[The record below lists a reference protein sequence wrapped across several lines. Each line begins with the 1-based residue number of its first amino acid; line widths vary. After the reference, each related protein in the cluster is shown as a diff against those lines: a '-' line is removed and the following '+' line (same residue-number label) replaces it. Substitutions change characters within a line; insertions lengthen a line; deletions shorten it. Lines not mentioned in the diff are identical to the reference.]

1 MANRKVLINRHTSTS
16 GAPIASEM
24 FKGEIAV
31 AHKTGE
37 EILWTK
43 NNDNEMVPFIS
54 CAQTM
59 TMINNAISD
68 ADVTYDVKAADGD
81 AHVDVVSGGTEK
93 AKVFTVSSKD
103 VQSKAAFDTYSAA
116 TDATIK
122 QNYNTL
128 SGAIDDV
135 LAIITTAITGDD
147 IIKVQPTTSGAGT
160 YQLSHKEATAVTGFN
175 KLATDAYGHVTAA
188 TAVAA
193 SDIKTLGFEDSAWTE
208 EKIASAITSL
218 DSSISAVTGKYF
230 TALAIENGKLVAKE
244 EADIPVL
251 EVESAGTGN
260 VVEAIT
266 VDGHKISY
274 TTTSVATS
282 HDIEELSAA
291 TKSFSAGT
299 YSEFNS
305 AFTAIN
311 KLSADTEAADG
322 KVFTSAKTYS
332 DELIA
337 ALDSSKVATDNK
349 HYITAITIDNGKL
362 STIGEA
368 EIPVLASAVTGTG
381 NVVTDIAVNDHTI
394 TFAKDLF
401 VASDANLQALSSATV
416 AFSGA
421 TDAKF
426 TALSAYTED
435 VDGKVKALS
444 AGTISISGFAHG
456 EIVELSGAVQANE
469 SNIDNL
475 SGATVAE
482 FNSAFTAIQAMDKAA
497 SAEDGK
503 VVTTVSEVD
512 GVVSET
518 KANVKDLQLG
528 GYEKDT
534 TATGAIAGTDTINAA
549 LSKLENKA
557 NANAISNADGS
568 INVTTA
574 ATGTDINVNIKSGE
588 HVLAKDG
595 NAGLYTNIKLSAV
608 TASSDLVK
616 EEYALY
622 GTDNTIL
629 GDHIKIYKDQSLV
642 SITLEDND
650 GSGHTGQYLKYTY
663 IDASGATQSTYVNVS
678 SFLTEAEFKSGV
690 TADASGIVHGV
701 VDPASEKDSNNDSFL
716 TVGADGFKVDGIKDE
731 IDAKIA
737 ALDKTDDAAV
747 AGQYVA
753 AIEETDGVVAVKA
766 RANVSEAVLNNYV
779 KGTDATAIA
788 ASDTVNQ
795 AVSKLENQVDAA
807 KAAATTK
814 VVEGT
819 DAGNNMTI
827 TPSTGADGSVTY
839 TVDLADVASATALTA
854 EITARKAVDGQNGD
868 TYAANTNT
876 NFITGATS
884 LNDADVK
891 LDAAIKALSGNTD
904 AAIKA
909 LDSSTATT
917 DSGHYLTAITI
928 TDGKISAIGQEE
940 LPAATPVTTVNST
953 TGSTAAPVLVGIATG
968 GTEGHQLTLTYTH
981 MVESAKTSE
990 SADTAAALT
999 GNITSGQVS
1008 DIVAG
1013 IENTKVHEAESADTA
1028 DSAEKVAHALSVSG
1042 YSTSSASSLDSAFAF
1057 DGSEAKSL
1065 TFGTNGQAGLKS
1077 MSMTSAGVVDVEVI
1091 DCGEY

>member
-16 GAPIASEM
+16 GAPVASEM
-24 FKGEIAV
+24 FLGEIAI
-31 AHKTGE
+31 AHETGKE
-37 EILWTK
+37 TLFTK
-43 NNDNEMVPFIS
+43 NNAGNMVPFIS
-54 CAQTM
+54 CAQTK
-59 TMINNAISD
+59 TMIDNAITA
-68 ADVTYDVKAADGD
+68 ADVTYDVKAAEGD
-81 AHVDVVSGGTEK
+81 AHVEVAAGGDEK

-103 VQSKAAFDTYSAA
+103 VQGKAAFDAYSAA

-122 QNYNTL
+122 NNYNTL

-135 LAIITTAITGDD
+135 LEMLITAVTGEGVIEVEPDR
-147 IIKVQPTTSGAGT
+147 SGATG
-160 YQLSHKEATAVTGFN
+160 YNIKHKEAPAAVATGFN

-193 SDIKTLGFEDSAWTE
+193 SDIKALGFEDSAWTE
-208 EKIASAITSL
+208 QKITDAIEAL
-218 DSSISAVTGKYF
+218 DSSISASTGKYF
-230 TALAIENGKLVAKE
+230 TALAIEDGKLKVKE
-244 EADIPVL
+244 EADVPVL

-266 VDGHKISY
+266 VNGHKISY

-332 DELIA
+332 DALIA
-337 ALDSSKVATDNK
+337 DLDSSKVAADNK
-349 HYITAITIDNGKL
+349 HYITAITIEDGKL

-394 TFAKDLF
+394 TFAKDLQ
-401 VASDANLQALSSATV
+401 VASDADLKAVSGIVDTFSA
-416 AFSGA
+416 
-421 TDAKF
+421 
-426 TALSAYTED
+426 
-435 VDGKVKALS
+435 
-444 AGTISISGFAHG
+444 
-456 EIVELSGAVQANE
+456 
-469 SNIDNL
+469 
-475 SGATVAE
+475 ATVAE

-528 GYEKDT
+528 GYSKDT
-534 TATGAIAGTDTINAA
+534 TATGDIAATDTINAA

-557 NANAISNADGS
+557 AAISINNADGS

-574 ATGTDINVNIKSGE
+574 ATGTDINVNIKTGE

-595 NAGLYTNIKLSAV
+595 DAGLYTNIKLSGV
-608 TASSDLVK
+608 SPSSDLVK
-616 EEYALY
+616 EEYVLY

-642 SITLEDND
+642 SITLENND

-663 IDASGATQSTYVNVS
+663 IDASGNTQSTYVNVS
-678 SFLTEAEFKSGV
+678 SFLVEAEFATGV
-690 TADASGIVHGV
+690 TADASGVVHGV
-701 VDPASEKDSNNDSFL
+701 VDPTSEGFL
-716 TVGADGFKVDGIKDE
+716 TVGADGFKVSGVQ
-731 IDAKIA
+731 DAINNA
-737 ALDKTDDAAV
+737 IGALDKTDDAAV

-753 AIEETDGVVAVKA
+753 AIEETDGVVAVKT
-766 RANVSEAVLNNYV
+766 RANVSEAVLNNYA
-779 KGTDATAIA
+779 KGTDATAVA
-788 ASDTVNQ
+788 ATDTVNG
-795 AVSKLENQVDAA
+795 AISKLENQIDKA

-814 VVEGT
+814 VVEGA

-827 TPSTGADGSVTY
+827 TPTTGADGSVTY
-839 TVDLADVASATALTA
+839 TVGLADIASDAALEAVSGIVDTFSAATVAEFNSAFTAINTLSADAHNSMIARDNAVFSSAKTYTDEQIDEVYASGVSYTDAKVAA
-854 EITARKAVDGQNGD
+854 EI
-868 TYAANTNT
+868 
-876 NFITGATS
+876 
-884 LNDADVK
+884 
-891 LDAAIKALSGNTD
+891 AL
-904 AAIKA
+904 
-909 LDSSTATT
+909 LDSSTAV
-917 DSGHYLTAITI
+917 TAGKYITGI
-928 TDGKISAIGQEE
+928 AIADGKISGITEE
-940 LPAATPVTTVNST
+940 SLPANVVITATTATPVDTASAVL
-953 TGSTAAPVLVGIATG
+953 TGVTAAGTDNHSLTFGMSNKVFSAT
-968 GTEGHQLTLTYTH
+968 
-981 MVESAKTSE
+981 TSE

-1028 DSAEKVAHALSVSG
+1028 DSAEKVANALSISG
-1042 YSTSSASSLDSAFAF
+1042 YATSESSALDTTINY
-1057 DGSEAKSL
+1057 DGSAAQSL
-1065 TFGTNGQAGLKS
+1065 TFGTNTAAGKS
-1077 MSMTSAGVVDVEVI
+1077 MSMTSAGVVDVEII
-1091 DCGEY
+1091 DCGTY